1 VNLANQRILIDTG
14 PLVALF
20 DRRDA
25 YYDTC
30 RAQARTLPGSLLPC
44 LPVISEAAYL
54 LNRYDSNLV
63 HHLFTACRD
72 GVYELLPLDRTDIE
86 QIDRVIAKYQ
96 DLCLDFADAALM
108 HLAER
113 EEIEYVFTLDR
124 RDFSVF
130 RPSTGRHLTL
140 LPEVT

>member
-1 VNLANQRILIDTG
+1 VSLAAQRILIDTG

-25 YYDTC
+25 HYESC
-30 RAQARTLPGSLLPC
+30 RAQAQTLPGSLLTC
-44 LPVISEAAYL
+44 LPVITEAAYL

-63 HHLFTACRD
+63 HHLLSACRD
-72 GVYELLPLDRTDIE
+72 GVYQLLPLDGSDLE
-86 QIDRVIAKYQ
+86 SIDQLIARYQ
-96 DLCLDFADAALM
+96 DLSLDFADAALM

-113 EEIEYVFTLDR
+113 ENIDFIFTLDR

-130 RPSTGRHLTL
+130 RKSNGKPLAL
-140 LPEVT
+140 LPETV

>member
-1 VNLANQRILIDTG
+1 VSPASRRILVDTG

-25 YYDTC
+25 HHEAC
-30 RAQARTLPGSLLPC
+30 RDQARNLPGTLFTR
-44 LPVISEAAYL
+44 LPVITEASYL

-63 HHLFTACRD
+63 HHLLTACRD
-72 GVYELLPLDRTDIE
+72 GVYELLPLDKHDVD
-86 QIDRVIAKYQ
+86 QINRLIAKYQ

-113 EEIEYVFTLDR
+113 EGIEQIFTLDR

-130 RPSTGRHLTL
+130 RTSSGKSLAILPDST
-140 LPEVT
+140 